1 MRLGLPLMVLTS
13 LSLHVIAL
21 LFWLLSERPP
31 PGSGGDKAPEP
42 PGPAVII
49 SREIEPPPPRPPPS
63 QEAPPPPRPPTLA
76 SKNRPPPS
84 PLSAAQL
91 DPETILAGRGGPH
104 LTGGIVFLLDV
115 SGSMYEPYAG
125 VTRLALARKF
135 IDRQIDALP
144 NGTPFAIAL
153 YGETTRRSGPLV
165 AASETTRA
173 AARQYLAED
182 HDCGGGT
189 NLPAGLDVAED
200 LRPSSII
207 LVTDGDLNIA
217 DSTLLQEARRI
228 LGQPG
233 PQLSVFGIAP
243 RASTD
248 DEQLLEDLVRQ
259 QAGTYQAM
267 GVPGAK

>member
-1 MRLGLPLMVLTS
+1 MVLTS

-21 LFWLLSERPP
+21 LFWLLSLKPE
-31 PGSGGDKAPEP
+31 PGAGGAKSAEP
-42 PGPAVII
+42 PGPVVVI
-49 SREIEPPPPRPPPS
+49 SREIAPEPRSRPPS
-63 QEAPPPPRPPTLA
+63 RAAPPPRPPTLA
-76 SKNRPPPS
+76 DQSTLAPRPKPA
-84 PLSAAQL
+84 SAQQRNSEA
-91 DPETILAGRGGPH
+91 ILAGRGGPH
-104 LTGGIVFLLDV
+104 LTGGVVFLLDI

-135 IDRQIDALP
+135 IDRQIAALP
-144 NGTPFAIAL
+144 NGMPFSIAL
-153 YGETTRRSGPLV
+153 YGETTMSAGPLV
-165 AASETTRA
+165 PANETTRA
-173 AARQYLAED
+173 AAIQYLAED
-182 HDCGGGT
+182 YDCGGGT
-189 NLPAGLDVAED
+189 NLPAGLDVAER

-217 DSTLLQEARRI
+217 DAKLMQEARRI

-243 RASTD
+243 RDNTG

-259 QAGTYQAM
+259 QSGTYQPM

>member
-1 MRLGLPLMVLTS
+1 MVLTS

-21 LFWLLSERPP
+21 LFWLLSMKPE
-31 PGSGGDKAPEP
+31 PGAGGAKTTEP
-42 PGPAVII
+42 PGPVVII
-49 SREIEPPPPRPPPS
+49 SREIVPAKPSRPPNRATPPPRPATLAD
-63 QEAPPPPRPPTLA
+63 QAAPPPRPKPA
-76 SKNRPPPS
+76 SPQQVN
-84 PLSAAQL
+84 SAA
-91 DPETILAGRGGPH
+91 ILAGRGGPH
-104 LTGGIVFLLDV
+104 LTGGVVFLLDI

-135 IDRQIDALP
+135 IDRQIAALP
-144 NGTPFAIAL
+144 NDMPFALAL
-153 YGETTRRSGPLV
+153 YGETTKSSGPLV
-165 AASETTRA
+165 PANDTTRA
-173 AARQYLAED
+173 AAIQYLAQD
-182 HDCGGGT
+182 YDCGGGT
-189 NLPAGLDVAED
+189 NLPAGLDVAEE

-217 DSTLLQEARRI
+217 DAKLMEEARRI

-243 RASTD
+243 RDGTG
-248 DEQLLEDLVRQ
+248 DEQLLEDLVHQ